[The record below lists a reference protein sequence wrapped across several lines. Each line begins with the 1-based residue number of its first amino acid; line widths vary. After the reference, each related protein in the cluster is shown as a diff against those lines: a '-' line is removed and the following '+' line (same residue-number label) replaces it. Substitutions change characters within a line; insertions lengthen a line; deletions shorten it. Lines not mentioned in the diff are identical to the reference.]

1 MKKDNFDLRSYLI
14 ENKMTEN
21 SRGDV
26 RHQLGKTI
34 LDTRILSEMQIP
46 ADPFDHHDPEGDMPI
61 DEAMDQQSFITLC
74 REKGYEVDDPRR
86 AILWAT
92 MRDQFSDPD
101 KSVLDAKLGVND
113 ANVDQW
119 LSRQDELNTEPDVM
133 EEAGSS
139 KISAD
144 SLERLI
150 KRTFGNSGVYSLT
163 FDTGDTLDA
172 EWMESRDDGV
182 LFNQKDLWSLSPE
195 ERKKLYDLIKSGTH
209 YTDSLNGPDFLNSAK
224 DLDEASYTDYD
235 DDDDWQ
241 DDNLDL
247 DDRGGAS
254 LLDLVKGDKK
264 AGRARKAAAADTAAD
279 PAMDDDPVDTD
290 APEIDDPEEEPA
302 GVSDPN
308 AEAQPG
314 LSAQIKYNP
323 NTVEME
329 MDDQELDQ
337 YLSGFRRP
345 QVAVNVLNRAIR
357 TAQNEVNDS
366 IGLKHL
372 YIVLEN
378 GFYVT
383 SRFPKGQVIAKVSA
397 DQEWRKKN
405 FGED

>member
-46 ADPFDHHDPEGDMPI
+46 ADPDQLEEGDPYDHHDPEYDDNWAAGEGADMVDAYDDAQKDVGI
-61 DEAMDQQSFITLC
+61 DEYGD
-74 REKGYEVDDPRR
+74 
-86 AILWAT
+86 
-92 MRDQFSDPD
+92 
-101 KSVLDAKLGVND
+101 LG
-113 ANVDQW
+113 
-119 LSRQDELNTEPDVM
+119 
-133 EEAGSS
+133 
-139 KISAD
+139 
-144 SLERLI
+144 
-150 KRTFGNSGVYSLT
+150 
-163 FDTGDTLDA
+163 GDI
-172 EWMESRDDGV
+172 
-182 LFNQKDLWSLSPE
+182 P
-195 ERKKLYDLIKSGTH
+195 
-209 YTDSLNGPDFLNSAK
+209 
-224 DLDEASYTDYD
+224 LDEAGYTDDDED
-235 DDDDWQ
+235 DDYTDD
-241 DDNLDL
+241 DLDL

-254 LLDLVKGDKK
+254 LLDLVKGDRK
-264 AGRARKAAAADTAAD
+264 ASRARKAAVADTATD
-279 PAMDDDPVDTD
+279 PAMDDEPADTD
-290 APEIDDPEEEPA
+290 TPEIDDPDAENAA
-302 GVSDPN
+302 GTSNPN
-308 AEAQPG
+308 AKAQPG

-323 NTVEME
+323 NTVEMM

-366 IGLKHL
+366 IGLNHL

-383 SRFPKGQVIAKVSA
+383 SRIRKGQVIARVNA

-405 FGED
+405 FGE

>member
-26 RHQLGKTI
+26 RHQLGETI

-46 ADPFDHHDPEGDMPI
+46 ADP
-61 DEAMDQQSFITLC
+61 DQ
-74 REKGYEVDDPRR
+74 DDPNYEDD
-86 AILWAT
+86 A
-92 MRDQFSDPD
+92 DQ
-101 KSVLDAKLGVND
+101 LDD
-113 ANVDQW
+113 MW
-119 LSRQDELNTEPDVM
+119 
-133 EEAGSS
+133 
-139 KISAD
+139 D
-144 SLERLI
+144 SQM
-150 KRTFGNSGVYSLT
+150 
-163 FDTGDTLDA
+163 DTG
-172 EWMESRDDGV
+172 
-182 LFNQKDLWSLSPE
+182 
-195 ERKKLYDLIKSGTH
+195 
-209 YTDSLNGPDFLNSAK
+209 
-224 DLDEASYTDYD
+224 LDEASYTDYD

-264 AGRARKAAAADTAAD
+264 AGRARKAAAADTATD

-383 SRFPKGQVIAKVSA
+383 SRFPRGQVIAKVSA

-405 FGED
+405 FGESLQKKTN

>member
-26 RHQLGKTI
+26 RHQLGETI

-133 EEAGSS
+133 E
-139 KISAD
+139 
-144 SLERLI
+144 
-150 KRTFGNSGVYSLT
+150 
-163 FDTGDTLDA
+163 
-172 EWMESRDDGV
+172 
-182 LFNQKDLWSLSPE
+182 
-195 ERKKLYDLIKSGTH
+195 SGTH

-383 SRFPKGQVIAKVSA
+383 SRFPRGQVIAKVSA

>member
-46 ADPFDHHDPEGDMPI
+46 ADQLDDMWDSQMDAGLDEARSSSSYPKAQKWLRQHPNVEIIRDITSVVDPEEDPDYITSVSEAGYAFISELEAILNSGDYD
-61 DEAMDQQSFITLC
+61 DEFIESTC
-74 REKGYEVDDPRR
+74 ENGVIDDPKFNPSPSEF
-86 AILWAT
+86 
-92 MRDQFSDPD
+92 D
-101 KSVLDAKLGVND
+101 
-113 ANVDQW
+113 
-119 LSRQDELNTEPDVM
+119 
-133 EEAGSS
+133 
-139 KISAD
+139 
-144 SLERLI
+144 
-150 KRTFGNSGVYSLT
+150 FG
-163 FDTGDTLDA
+163 
-172 EWMESRDDGV
+172 ES
-182 LFNQKDLWSLSPE
+182 
-195 ERKKLYDLIKSGTH
+195 
-209 YTDSLNGPDFLNSAK
+209 
-224 DLDEASYTDYD
+224 LDEASYTDYD

-308 AEAQPG
+308 AKAQPG

-383 SRFPKGQVIAKVSA
+383 SRFPRGQVIAKVSA

>member
-46 ADPFDHHDPEGDMPI
+46 ADSDQDDPNYEDDADQLDDMWDSQMDADI
-61 DEAMDQQSFITLC
+61 DEYGDLGGNI
-74 REKGYEVDDPRR
+74 P
-86 AILWAT
+86 
-92 MRDQFSDPD
+92 
-101 KSVLDAKLGVND
+101 LD
-113 ANVDQW
+113 
-119 LSRQDELNTEPDVM
+119 
-133 EEAGSS
+133 EAGSS

-345 QVAVNVLNRAIR
+345 QVAVNVPNRAIR

-383 SRFPKGQVIAKVSA
+383 SRFPRGQVIAKVSA

>member
-1 MKKDNFDLRSYLI
+1 MKKDNFDLRSYLV

-26 RHQLGKTI
+26 RHHLGKTI

-46 ADPFDHHDPEGDMPI
+46 ADPDQDDPDYEANADQLDDMWDSQMDAGLDEYGDLGGDMPI
-61 DEAMDQQSFITLC
+61 DEAMDRQSFITLC
-74 REKGYEVDDPRR
+74 RERGYEVDDPRR

-119 LSRQDELNTEPDVM
+119 LSRQDELDTEPDVM
-133 EEAGSS
+133 EEADPNYDPMEHPEDWPKDYTQKLNRNNNRTAKRDTE
-139 KISAD
+139 KIIKNNPSA
-144 SLERLI
+144 
-150 KRTFGNSGVYSLT
+150 
-163 FDTGDTLDA
+163 A
-172 EWMESRDDGV
+172 RDFIDEAG
-182 LFNQKDLWSLSPE
+182 
-195 ERKKLYDLIKSGTH
+195 
-209 YTDSLNGPDFLNSAK
+209 YTD
-224 DLDEASYTDYD
+224 D

-264 AGRARKAAAADTAAD
+264 AGRARKAAAVDTAAD
-279 PAMDDDPVDTD
+279 PAMDDEPVDTD
-290 APEIDDPEEEPA
+290 VPDIDDPDAENAA
-302 GVSDPN
+302 GTSDPN

-314 LSAQIKYNP
+314 LSAQVKYNP
-323 NTVEME
+323 NTVEMM

-357 TAQNEVNDS
+357 TAQDEVNDS
-366 IGLKHL
+366 IGLNHL

-383 SRFPKGQVIAKVSA
+383 SRTERGQVIAKVNA

>member
-26 RHQLGKTI
+26 RHQLGETI

-46 ADPFDHHDPEGDMPI
+46 ADP
-61 DEAMDQQSFITLC
+61 DQ
-74 REKGYEVDDPRR
+74 DDPNFE
-86 AILWAT
+86 
-92 MRDQFSDPD
+92 D
-101 KSVLDAKLGVND
+101 
-113 ANVDQW
+113 
-119 LSRQDELNTEPDVM
+119 
-133 EEAGSS
+133 
-139 KISAD
+139 SAD
-144 SLERLI
+144 QLDDMWDSQTDADLEECDPNL
-150 KRTFGNSGVYSLT
+150 G
-163 FDTGDTLDA
+163 GD
-172 EWMESRDDGV
+172 V
-182 LFNQKDLWSLSPE
+182 P
-195 ERKKLYDLIKSGTH
+195 
-209 YTDSLNGPDFLNSAK
+209 
-224 DLDEASYTDYD
+224 LDEAGYTD
-235 DDDDWQ
+235 DDDDNWQ

-264 AGRARKAAAADTAAD
+264 AGRARKAAAVDTAAD
-279 PAMDDDPVDTD
+279 PAMDDEPVDTD
-290 APEIDDPEEEPA
+290 APDIDDPDAENAA
-302 GVSDPN
+302 GTSDPN

-314 LSAQIKYNP
+314 LSAQVKYNP
-323 NTVEME
+323 NTVEMM

-357 TAQNEVNDS
+357 TAQDEVNDS
-366 IGLKHL
+366 IGLNHL

-383 SRFPKGQVIAKVSA
+383 SRTERGQVIAKVNA

-405 FGED
+405 FGEDQDFET

>member
-26 RHQLGKTI
+26 RHQLGETI

-46 ADPFDHHDPEGDMPI
+46 ADP
-61 DEAMDQQSFITLC
+61 DQ
-74 REKGYEVDDPRR
+74 DDPNYEDD
-86 AILWAT
+86 A
-92 MRDQFSDPD
+92 DQ
-101 KSVLDAKLGVND
+101 LDDMWDSQMD
-113 ANVDQW
+113 A
-119 LSRQDELNTEPDVM
+119 
-133 EEAGSS
+133 G
-139 KISAD
+139 
-144 SLERLI
+144 
-150 KRTFGNSGVYSLT
+150 
-163 FDTGDTLDA
+163 
-172 EWMESRDDGV
+172 
-182 LFNQKDLWSLSPE
+182 
-195 ERKKLYDLIKSGTH
+195 
-209 YTDSLNGPDFLNSAK
+209 
-224 DLDEASYTDYD
+224 LDEASYTDYD

-308 AEAQPG
+308 AKAQPG

-383 SRFPKGQVIAKVSA
+383 SRFPRGQVIAKVSA

>member
-26 RHQLGKTI
+26 RHHLGETI

-46 ADPFDHHDPEGDMPI
+46 ADPDQDDPNFEDSADQLDDMWDSQTDAGLDECGDFGGDMPI
-61 DEAMDQQSFITLC
+61 DEAMDQRSFITLC

-119 LSRQDELNTEPDVM
+119 LSRQDELNTEPDVFEEVDPNYDPM
-133 EEAGSS
+133 EHPEDWPKDYIQKLNRNNNRTAKRDTEKIVKNNPSAARDFIDEAG
-139 KISAD
+139 
-144 SLERLI
+144 
-150 KRTFGNSGVYSLT
+150 
-163 FDTGDTLDA
+163 
-172 EWMESRDDGV
+172 
-182 LFNQKDLWSLSPE
+182 
-195 ERKKLYDLIKSGTH
+195 
-209 YTDSLNGPDFLNSAK
+209 YT
-224 DLDEASYTDYD
+224 D
-235 DDDDWQ
+235 DDDDEWTDPDAIGD
-241 DDNLDL
+241 DDN
-247 DDRGGAS
+247 GAS
-254 LLDLVKGDKK
+254 LLDLVRGDKK
-264 AGRARKAAAADTAAD
+264 AANARKAATKDSADDFDPTAGEPESFGD
-279 PAMDDDPVDTD
+279 EPAV
-290 APEIDDPEEEPA
+290 DPEDAEPSA
-302 GVSDPN
+302 GESDPN

-323 NTVEME
+323 NTVEMM
-329 MDDQELDQ
+329 MDNQELDQ

-357 TAQNEVNDS
+357 TAQDEVNDS
-366 IGLKHL
+366 IGLNHL

-383 SRFPKGQVIAKVSA
+383 SRTERGQVIAKVNA

>member
-26 RHQLGKTI
+26 RHQLGETI

-46 ADPFDHHDPEGDMPI
+46 ADPDQDDPNFEDSADQLDDMWDSQTDADLEESDPNLGGDMPL
-61 DEAMDQQSFITLC
+61 EET
-74 REKGYEVDDPRR
+74 GY
-86 AILWAT
+86 T
-92 MRDQFSDPD
+92 
-101 KSVLDAKLGVND
+101 
-113 ANVDQW
+113 
-119 LSRQDELNTEPDVM
+119 
-133 EEAGSS
+133 
-139 KISAD
+139 
-144 SLERLI
+144 
-150 KRTFGNSGVYSLT
+150 
-163 FDTGDTLDA
+163 
-172 EWMESRDDGV
+172 
-182 LFNQKDLWSLSPE
+182 
-195 ERKKLYDLIKSGTH
+195 
-209 YTDSLNGPDFLNSAK
+209 
-224 DLDEASYTDYD
+224 D
-235 DDDDWQ
+235 DDDDNWQ

-264 AGRARKAAAADTAAD
+264 AGRARKAAAVDTAAD
-279 PAMDDDPVDTD
+279 PAMDDEPVDTD
-290 APEIDDPEEEPA
+290 TPDIDDPDAENAA
-302 GVSDPN
+302 GTSDPN

-314 LSAQIKYNP
+314 LSAQVKYNP
-323 NTVEME
+323 NTVEMM

-357 TAQNEVNDS
+357 TAQDEVNDS
-366 IGLKHL
+366 IGLNHL

-383 SRFPKGQVIAKVSA
+383 SRTERGQVIAKVNA

>member
-26 RHQLGKTI
+26 RHQLGETI

-46 ADPFDHHDPEGDMPI
+46 ADPSDHHDPDYDEDWASKQDAPDDIFAEEQEDATCPVEQFLDNWVDIVAFGADAEDYPEEGETFTATVAGHKIVEKYTAAGEQRGYGEITIDGKPLESFDENDPMFTELADALWSGDTTYADAAKAANVQRQRGVDECDLGGDMPL
-61 DEAMDQQSFITLC
+61 EET
-74 REKGYEVDDPRR
+74 GY
-86 AILWAT
+86 T
-92 MRDQFSDPD
+92 
-101 KSVLDAKLGVND
+101 
-113 ANVDQW
+113 
-119 LSRQDELNTEPDVM
+119 
-133 EEAGSS
+133 
-139 KISAD
+139 
-144 SLERLI
+144 
-150 KRTFGNSGVYSLT
+150 
-163 FDTGDTLDA
+163 
-172 EWMESRDDGV
+172 
-182 LFNQKDLWSLSPE
+182 
-195 ERKKLYDLIKSGTH
+195 
-209 YTDSLNGPDFLNSAK
+209 
-224 DLDEASYTDYD
+224 D
-235 DDDDWQ
+235 DDDDNWQ

-264 AGRARKAAAADTAAD
+264 AGRARKAAAVDTAAD
-279 PAMDDDPVDTD
+279 PAMDDEPVDTD
-290 APEIDDPEEEPA
+290 TPDIDDPDAENAA
-302 GVSDPN
+302 GTSDPN

-314 LSAQIKYNP
+314 LSAQVKYNP
-323 NTVEME
+323 NTVEMM

-357 TAQNEVNDS
+357 TAQDEVNDS
-366 IGLKHL
+366 IGLNHL

-383 SRFPKGQVIAKVSA
+383 SRTERGQVIAKVTA

>member
-26 RHQLGKTI
+26 RHQLGETI

-46 ADPFDHHDPEGDMPI
+46 ADPDQDDPK
-61 DEAMDQQSFITLC
+61 SFITLC

-133 EEAGSS
+133 EEAG
-139 KISAD
+139 
-144 SLERLI
+144 
-150 KRTFGNSGVYSLT
+150 
-163 FDTGDTLDA
+163 
-172 EWMESRDDGV
+172 
-182 LFNQKDLWSLSPE
+182 
-195 ERKKLYDLIKSGTH
+195 
-209 YTDSLNGPDFLNSAK
+209 YT
-224 DLDEASYTDYD
+224 D

-264 AGRARKAAAADTAAD
+264 AGRARKAAAVDTAAD
-279 PAMDDDPVDTD
+279 PAMDDEPVDTD
-290 APEIDDPEEEPA
+290 APDIDDPDAENAA
-302 GVSDPN
+302 GTSDPN

-314 LSAQIKYNP
+314 LSAQVKYNP
-323 NTVEME
+323 NTVEMM

-357 TAQNEVNDS
+357 TAQDEVNDS
-366 IGLKHL
+366 IGLNHL

-383 SRFPKGQVIAKVSA
+383 SRTERGQVIAKVNA

>member
-1 MKKDNFDLRSYLI
+1 
-14 ENKMTEN
+14 
-21 SRGDV
+21 
-26 RHQLGKTI
+26 
-34 LDTRILSEMQIP
+34 
-46 ADPFDHHDPEGDMPI
+46 
-61 DEAMDQQSFITLC
+61 
-74 REKGYEVDDPRR
+74 
-86 AILWAT
+86 
-92 MRDQFSDPD
+92 
-101 KSVLDAKLGVND
+101 
-113 ANVDQW
+113 
-119 LSRQDELNTEPDVM
+119 
-133 EEAGSS
+133 
-139 KISAD
+139 
-144 SLERLI
+144 
-150 KRTFGNSGVYSLT
+150 
-163 FDTGDTLDA
+163 
-172 EWMESRDDGV
+172 
-182 LFNQKDLWSLSPE
+182 
-195 ERKKLYDLIKSGTH
+195 
-209 YTDSLNGPDFLNSAK
+209 
-224 DLDEASYTDYD
+224 
-235 DDDDWQ
+235 
-241 DDNLDL
+241 
-247 DDRGGAS
+247 
-254 LLDLVKGDKK
+254 
-264 AGRARKAAAADTAAD
+264 
-279 PAMDDDPVDTD
+279 MDDDPVDTD

-383 SRFPKGQVIAKVSA
+383 SRFPRGQVIAKVSA